1 MYQFR
6 KIIIKYYTSF
16 FVILNSRNPVF
27 ILYIWHVSIQ
37 TGRIQMLSSH
47 MQTEA
52 TILNSKALDD
62 QLFQIITNNG
72 FFFNFFISFHFK
84 YKKKRNIFSS
94 LSNLFMKYSTQGC
107 HRRPSANW
115 FQPTLCLNL
124 QCIHSSIAFMNAGL
138 NSGFTAIQLYNLE

>member
-1 MYQFR
+1 
-6 KIIIKYYTSF
+6 
-16 FVILNSRNPVF
+16 
-27 ILYIWHVSIQ
+27 
-37 TGRIQMLSSH
+37 MLSSH

-94 LSNLFMKYSTQGC
+94 LSNLFMKYST
-107 HRRPSANW
+107 
-115 FQPTLCLNL
+115 
-124 QCIHSSIAFMNAGL
+124 
-138 NSGFTAIQLYNLE
+138 